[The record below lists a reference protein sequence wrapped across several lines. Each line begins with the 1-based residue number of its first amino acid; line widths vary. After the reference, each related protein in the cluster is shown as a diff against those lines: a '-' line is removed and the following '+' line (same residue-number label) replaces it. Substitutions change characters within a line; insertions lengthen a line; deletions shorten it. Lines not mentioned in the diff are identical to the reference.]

1 MDGQILNILN
11 RNKSTYSKKLKEF
24 SKWATTKSE
33 MNGST
38 TKYIKNMI
46 SQILKELHIPSS
58 KHITIINTLYG
69 KDFDASSLVNKV
81 WSYSENIFDIVHKD
95 NLIVTNTAENYYN
108 ALKLCGV
115 KLHSF
120 NTQQTVGLFIFIQ
133 FILLCGRTEFEGFG
147 VSPDL
152 IEKRRKI
159 IILKE
164 KQAKEKQIKERQ
176 LLEEKLKKEEKLQ
189 KENEKNLEKIELV
202 DEIPDSWEDL

>member
-1 MDGQILNILN
+1 MDGQILTILI

-24 SKWATTKSE
+24 SKWATTKCE

-58 KHITIINTLYG
+58 KHITITNTLYG

-81 WSYSENIFDIVHKD
+81 WSFSENIFDIVHKD

-108 ALKLCGV
+108 ALNLCGV

-133 FILLCGRTEFEGFG
+133 FILLCGRTELEGFG
-147 VSPDL
+147 ISPDL
-152 IEKRRKI
+152 IDKRKKI

-164 KQAKEKQIKERQ
+164 KQAKEKQAKERQ
-176 LLEEKLKKEEKLQ
+176 LLEEELQ
-189 KENEKNLEKIELV
+189 KEKKIKIEKIELV